1 MPHTGQVRVWPEA
14 AKPCMPSGG
23 TGSSKGDKQ
32 DGDLRQSH
40 KGSLTI
46 SRLAKMTLWL
56 KLPESTGLGRPL
68 VLSEALLNQP
78 VSVHR
83 ERVRRH

>member
-23 TGSSKGDKQ
+23 TGSSKGDEQ

-46 SRLAKMTLWL
+46 SLPAKMTLWL
-56 KLPESTGLGRPL
+56 KLAESTGLVRPG
-68 VLSEALLNQP
+68 ALLNQP